1 MKTTTVLLSVAAAG
15 AGIFL
20 TSCAD
25 PYYTGGSA
33 TVTAYRPGYVVHTLP
48 PGYRTEVIS
57 GTRYYQHNNVYY
69 RSQGRE
75 YVVVDSPHRH
85 GGDRGRDWDRRND
98 RDRYNGRDRDWNG
111 RPDRGPDRNDHGHR
125 DVTVIRELPRGYKV
139 INRGGQRYYQAGNVY
154 YQSRGEGYIVV
165 RSPY

>member
-1 MKTTTVLLSVAAAG
+1 MKTTTVLLSIAVAG
-15 AGIFL
+15 AGVFL

-25 PYYTGGSA
+25 PYYTGTTAS
-33 TVTAYRPGYVVHTLP
+33 VTAYRPGYVVHTLP
-48 PGYRTEVIS
+48 PGYRTEVVS
-57 GTRYYQHNNVYY
+57 GTRYYHHNNVYY
-69 RSQGRE
+69 RPQGRD
-75 YVVVDSPHRH
+75 YVVVEAPRRQGRD
-85 GGDRGRDWDRRND
+85 RDWDRRGND
-98 RDRYNGRDRDWNG
+98 RDWDG
-111 RPDRGPDRNDHGHR
+111 RPDRGRDRDRHDHGHR